1 MCKRTP
7 ISIWLWKRGS
17 QRWQCSVRNYRSP
30 TRHWRLTFRVG
41 DHQLATWSPKKKKE
55 KEKKWKIEQSRI
67 FRKEGGQIGS
77 ERSFFHSSAS
87 AASVWSRT
95 KHGSR
100 NSHVS
105 RVDLREVLQSSKVQ
119 SLRSMCFP
127 HVRLQDRQQRDN
139 TTPCPNTHRPRN
151 SKVDLRFLRCYV
163 AKEGG
168 RNQSGHSSFPFR
180 FDRVYV
186 RDTDCETLLSP
197 VTCMRGATALISAT
211 SLSTRVV
218 ERPKRHN
225 NSTILSQKKAGVST
239 AWASFRLGFD
249 RLRDTDREAPTCHV
263 HATVLHCTANDADV
277 CRGDQAVARVAHVSA
292 LQMQRKAYFRYISC
306 MCAKT

>member
-1 MCKRTP
+1 M
-7 ISIWLWKRGS
+7 
-17 QRWQCSVRNYRSP
+17 
-30 TRHWRLTFRVG
+30 
-41 DHQLATWSPKKKKE
+41 
-55 KEKKWKIEQSRI
+55 
-67 FRKEGGQIGS
+67 
-77 ERSFFHSSAS
+77 
-87 AASVWSRT
+87 
-95 KHGSR
+95 
-100 NSHVS
+100 S

-139 TTPCPNTHRPRN
+139 TTPCPNSHRPRN
-151 SKVDLRFLRCYV
+151 SKADLRFLRCYV

-197 VTCMRGATALISAT
+197 VTCMRVATALISAT

-239 AWASFRLGFD
+239 A
-249 RLRDTDREAPTCHV
+249 
-263 HATVLHCTANDADV
+263 
-277 CRGDQAVARVAHVSA
+277 
-292 LQMQRKAYFRYISC
+292 
-306 MCAKT
+306 